1 MWLFLRSVDNSDYGN
16 FFIKEYYFNVDCIID
31 YFEHS
36 NMEVGYE
43 NLMKEF
49 FDVHINQIFL
59 LRYTAQPLRDP
70 SYREIIWKSYRD
82 LISYDFSNFNMLGV
96 FKVISYMTV
105 EFAQSIEYSTKEFDE
120 LQVRLGNISDK
131 LSEESFKFKLMSSL
145 KLSDY

>member
-1 MWLFLRSVDNSDYGN
+1 MWLFLRSVDNSDHGN